1 MRAVK
6 QNLMP
11 LMTWL
16 GCFAFAFATLTEIRS
31 YSRNEPGAMASGL
44 QALKKSSLAA
54 HAAYVPG
61 GDGRQASR
69 K

>member
-6 QNLMP
+6 QNFMP

-31 YSRNEPGAMASGL
+31 YSRNEPGAVASGF
-44 QALKKSSLAA
+44 QALRKSSLAA